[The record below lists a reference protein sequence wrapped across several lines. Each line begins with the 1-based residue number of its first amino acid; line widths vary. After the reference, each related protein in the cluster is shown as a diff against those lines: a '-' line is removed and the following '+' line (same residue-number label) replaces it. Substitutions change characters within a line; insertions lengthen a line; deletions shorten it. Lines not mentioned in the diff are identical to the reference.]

1 MPDLSADTISPALS
15 TRRLGRPA
23 VFFEQIGSTNDAA
36 HDLARGGA
44 GDGLLVVADEQ
55 TAGRGRQGR
64 SWWAPR
70 GTCLLMSL
78 VLRPGLPLTLAGQ
91 LTMCLGLGAVEG
103 ISVQTGAVAALKWP
117 NDLLLAGRK
126 LGGMLTELDTAGRQL
141 NYAVL
146 GLGLNVNVSFDP
158 PAAPEPLAE
167 SATSLMAETG
177 REIDRLALL
186 VAILGHT
193 EEWYERTLR
202 GESPHQA
209 WAQRLDT
216 LNRRVTVSMIGSR
229 LVGVATGV
237 TPEGAL
243 LVRDDGGITHTVWSG
258 DVTALRS

>member
-1 MPDLSADTISPALS
+1 MPDLSAETISRALS

-23 VFFEQIGSTNDAA
+23 VFFEQTGSTNDAA
-36 HDLARGGA
+36 HNLARDGA
-44 GDGLLVVADEQ
+44 PDGLLVVADEQ
-55 TAGRGRQGR
+55 TAGRGRQDR

-70 GTCLLMSL
+70 GTCLLVSL
-78 VLRPGLPLTLAGQ
+78 VLRPALPLALAGQ

-103 ISVQTGAVAALKWP
+103 ISAETSAGAVLKWP

-126 LGGMLTELDTAGRQL
+126 LGGMLTELETAGGQL

-146 GLGLNVNVSFDP
+146 GLGLNVNVSFDSF
-158 PAAPEPLAE
+158 AAPGALVG

-186 VAILGHT
+186 VAILSRT
-193 EEWYERTLR
+193 EAWYERTLR
-202 GESPHQA
+202 GESPHAA

-216 LNRRVTVSMIGSR
+216 LNRRVTVSMIGRR
-229 LVGVATGV
+229 LEGVATGV

-243 LVRDDGGITHTVWSG
+243 LVRDDGGTTHTVWSG
-258 DVTALRS
+258 DVMAVRS

>member
-1 MPDLSADTISPALS
+1 MPDLSAEKIPCALS

-23 VFFEQIGSTNDAA
+23 VFFERIGSTNDAA

-44 GDGLLVVADEQ
+44 PDGLLVVADEQ

-78 VLRPGLPLTLAGQ
+78 VLRPGLPLSLAGQ

-103 ISVQTGAVAALKWP
+103 ISDQTGAAAVLKWP

-126 LGGMLTELDTAGRQL
+126 LGGMLTELDTAGGRL

-158 PAAPEPLAE
+158 HAAPEPLAE
-167 SATSLMAETG
+167 SATSLLTETG

-186 VAILGHT
+186 AAILGRT
-193 EEWYERTLR
+193 EVWYERMLR
-202 GESPHQA
+202 GEPPHEA

-216 LNRRVTVSMIGSR
+216 LNRRVTVSMISSR
-229 LVGVATGV
+229 LEGVATSV

-243 LVRDDGGITHTVWSG
+243 LVRDDEGVMHTVWSG
-258 DVTALRS
+258 DVTAVRS